1 MAMPRRITTPLGIL
15 AIAAPASLGVV
26 LFQSDATGRGSPV
39 SLLPNVEFPI
49 GNEYSEEKRV
59 LGKILFFDEQLS
71 VDNTVSCATCHQ
83 SFTGGADPRIA
94 RNPGPDGLLNTDD
107 DILGSPG
114 VIAQDSQTEYDA
126 HPVFGLNRQITGRA
140 ANPVINA
147 AYPLELFWDGRAND
161 VLIDPITDEVV
172 LQGFAALENQVIG
185 PPISEVE
192 MGHMDR
198 DWPAITAK
206 LVHARPLAL
215 TSNVPQDM
223 ADAALDARTYPELFR
238 RAFGDSEIT
247 ASRVAMAIATYER
260 TLIADQTPWDAFVQ
274 GDSAAF
280 SASEARGW
288 NAFQTEFCTFCHI
301 PPLFTDQSFR
311 NIGVRPIEED
321 IGRQAVTGD
330 FFDRGKFKVPGL
342 RNAGL
347 KRTFMH
353 NGEFTNLTQVVNFYA
368 GNDHFLEN
376 IDGTIP
382 GININAQDR
391 ADIAQFMETGLTDP
405 RVANQLFP
413 FDEPDLFFSPG
424 NQPNPRLLPGQGV
437 PDSQGRVPQIIAITP
452 PLIGDENFKIGV
464 GNVAEGA
471 TARLVASTVPP
482 ANGQVL
488 DDIIIGT
495 YTAADPDGI
504 DTSAT
509 AFWPIP
515 FSPALDGAV
524 YFLQWRVDDPAQPQP
539 ALSRIARVEFICGFG
554 DCATGC
560 LADFN
565 RDQLVNFFDIADFIT
580 AFGNQDRAAD
590 LATPIGAYD
599 FFDVAEF
606 IAAYN
611 TGCP

>member
-1 MAMPRRITTPLGIL
+1 MAQNRHYTVPLGLL
-15 AIAAPASLGVV
+15 ALAVPAVMGIF
-26 LFQSDATGRGSPV
+26 LFQATGGGSPG
-39 SLLPNVEFPI
+39 SLLSDVDFPV

-83 SFTGGADPRIA
+83 SFVGGADPRIA
-94 RNPGPDGLLNTDD
+94 RNPGIDTILNTDD

-114 VIAQDSQTEYDA
+114 VIAQDSQTAYDA
-126 HPVFGLNRQITGRA
+126 HPVFGLDRQITGRA

-161 VLIDPITDEVV
+161 VLIDPDTDEVV
-172 LQGFAALENQVIG
+172 LNGFAALENQVLG
-185 PPISEVE
+185 PPLSDVE

-198 DWPAITAK
+198 DWPSITAK

-215 TSNVPQDM
+215 SSDIPSDM
-223 ADAALDARTYPELFR
+223 ANAVLSAQTYPELFR
-238 RAFGDSEIT
+238 QAFGDSEIT

-260 TLIADQTPWDAFVQ
+260 TLISDQTPWDAFVQ

-280 SASEARGW
+280 TAAEARGW
-288 NAFQTEFCTFCHI
+288 LAFQTEFCTFCHI

-353 NGEFTNLTQVVNFYA
+353 NGEFTNLNQVVNFYA
-368 GNDHFLEN
+368 GNDHFLDN

-382 GININAQDR
+382 GIFINQQDR
-391 ADIAQFMETGLTDP
+391 EDIAQFVETGLTDP
-405 RVANQLFP
+405 RVANEEFP
-413 FDEPDLFFSPG
+413 FDAPNLFFSPG
-424 NQPNPRLLPGQGV
+424 NQPNPLLLPGGGV
-437 PDSQGRVPQIIAITP
+437 PDSQGRVPQIVAISP
-452 PLIGDENFKIGV
+452 PLIGDDSFKVGV

-471 TARLVASTVPP
+471 FATLVASTSPP
-482 ANGQVL
+482 VAGEVAE
-488 DDIIIGT
+488 DIVIGT
-495 YTAADPDGI
+495 YVAADPEGI
-504 DTSAT
+504 DASAT

-515 FSPALDGAV
+515 FSPALDGEI
-524 YFLQWRVDDPAQPQP
+524 YFLQWLVDDPAQTEP
-539 ALSRIARVEFICGFG
+539 ARSPVARVTFICGFG

-560 LADFN
+560 LADYN
-565 RDQLVNFFDIADFIT
+565 RDQLVNFFDIADFIS
-580 AFGNQDRAAD
+580 AYSNQDRNAD
-590 LATPIGAYD
+590 IATPIGAFN

-611 TGCP
+611 AGCP